1 MNNMIYIY
9 VPYTLKDQA
18 KSLNAKYDPKNK
30 SWYVITEE
38 EKELFQL
45 KKVDVKYDLKDIAKE
60 NGAIWDQK
68 NKVWMTCE
76 FNVDNIN
83 NLMNNQKIDTLVHKK
98 NELLKN
104 PEIKLINEIKNMESN
119 KMIFPKW

>member
-1 MNNMIYIY
+1 MNNNIY
-9 VPYTLKDQA
+9 A
-18 KSLNAKYDPKNK
+18 KVLTQRSSK
-30 SWYVITEE
+30 ITTIWNT
-38 EKELFQL
+38 
-45 KKVDVKYDLKDIAKE
+45 KKKI
-60 NGAIWDQK
+60 
-68 NKVWMTCE
+68 WMTCE

-83 NLMNNQKIDTLVHKK
+83 KLMNNKNIDTLVHKK